1 MPMSSPYLR
10 ALEEFYMVKTQA
22 LDFRGE
28 NCSQT
33 IAVLNDWVRNQTE
46 GQISQILSLKPPTCE
61 SKLFMLS
68 GVALKAHLLNQFQA
82 EHTFQKGLFFLPG
95 NKRSVL
101 FLLLAEDIT

>member
-1 MPMSSPYLR
+1 MSSPYLR
-10 ALEEFYMVKTQA
+10 ALEEFYSVKTQA

-33 IAVLNDWVRNQTE
+33 MPVLNDWVRGQTE
-46 GQISQILSLKPPTCE
+46 GQVSNVLVRPPSCD

-68 GVALKAHLLNQFQA
+68 GVSLKAHLLNQFEA

-95 NKRSVL
+95 NKRSVFEKKQYL
-101 FLLLAEDIT
+101 KR